1 MPQAPTVAQTDA
13 SRANG
18 ALSRG
23 PVTPGGKAT
32 SARNGLRHGLFSE
45 TLALEPAEEAH
56 FRGLLDSLGARHRPA
71 DEVETYWV
79 RQMAI
84 CMMRTERLNALELR
98 VLEAALEG
106 AAAVREARLPSPAT
120 VLRYRARLQR
130 DHEHAARELAAAK
143 AQRRPAGAEKTN
155 PRTDMAAQLAE
166 VEAAAA
172 ADTERVMA
180 RLLAM
185 RGEEGKAEPDGLP
198 LAGLNRAQR
207 RRQRALAA
215 SA

>member
-1 MPQAPTVAQTDA
+1 MPHAPSVAQSDA
-13 SRANG
+13 SRFNG

-23 PVTPGGKAT
+23 PVTPEGKAA
-32 SARNGLRHGLFSE
+32 SAGNGQRHGLFSE
-45 TLALEPAEEAH
+45 TLALEPAEETH
-56 FRGLLDSLGARHRPA
+56 FQGLLDSLGARHRPA
-71 DEVETYWV
+71 DEVESYWV

-84 CMMRTERLNALELR
+84 CMVRTERLNALELR
-98 VLEAALEG
+98 VLDAALEG
-106 AAAVREARLPSPAT
+106 AGAVREARLPSPAT

-143 AQRRPAGAEKTN
+143 AQRRPAEPEKTN
-155 PRTDMAAQLAE
+155 PRTDMAAQLAQ

-172 ADTERVMA
+172 ADTERFMA

-185 RGEEGKAEPDGLP
+185 RGAEGKVEPDGLP
-198 LAGLNRAQR
+198 SAGLNRAQR
-207 RRQRALAA
+207 RRQRALSA